1 MVHDWM
7 LGPMPEAKHA
17 LIAIVELIQHNG
29 RT

>member
-17 LIAIVELIQHNG
+17 LAEIVELIQQEKL
-29 RT
+29 